1 MKNKFKELENQR
13 NEALKVFE
21 YTKKELDKFTKDNS
35 RAYKKFVAINNQ
47 YQKLKRDLENRTL
60 KD

>member
-1 MKNKFKELENQR
+1 MKNKLKELENQR